1 MEWLDS
7 ADLAF
12 AICFLG
18 VPSVS
23 MNAAMR
29 ESGMSLSSSYSPAV
43 VYDGAVTRDDLD
55 QWNSDLDALLAR
67 LTRMFYRTESRRHA
81 EQYIRGLLAPLQRKN
96 GWTIAEYVGESEP
109 KALQRFL
116 NLTPWNVAELLE
128 LNRDYAMEHLASEA
142 AILVAD
148 PTGFAKK
155 GRKSVGVQR
164 QYSGTLGRIDNCQ
177 IATFLAYVT
186 PGRDRVLLDRRLYL
200 PRESWLADRDRCAEA
215 GVPDDVS
222 FKTRP
227 EQVIEMIDAAVA
239 AKVPFAWFSADEEFG
254 QNPGLRDHLHIAGIG
269 YVMAVPK
276 NTTFIDPAD
285 HEVQLSRRAATLHH
299 TTWQRRACGIGTKGH
314 RVYDWALLA
323 SADPDHQ
330 YMIRKSIDDGE
341 LAYYHCYNPRHA
353 GFGELVNVAG
363 ARWPIEECFG
373 SGKNEVGLDEYQ
385 VRKYDAWHRHITL
398 AMLAH
403 TFLAITAHKTKKG
416 EPAPTGRQSP
426 ATIYPTNNP
435 HPTQH
440 NQFAAN

>member
-1 MEWLDS
+1 M
-7 ADLAF
+7 
-12 AICFLG
+12 
-18 VPSVS
+18 S
-23 MNAAMR
+23 MIPGR
-29 ESGMSLSSSYSPAV
+29 FPVV

-55 QWNSDLDALLAR
+55 QWSADLDALLAR
-67 LTRMFYRTESRRHA
+67 LGRLFYRTESRRHA
-81 EQYIRGLLAPLQRKN
+81 EQYVRGLLAPLQRKN

-116 NLTPWNVAELLE
+116 NLTPWDVVKLLE
-128 LNRDYAMEHLASEA
+128 LNRDYVMGHLASEA

-155 GRKSVGVQR
+155 GTKSVGVQR
-164 QYSGTLGRIDNCQ
+164 QYSGTLGRVDNCQ

-186 PGRDRVLLDRRLYL
+186 PGRDRVLIDRRLYL
-200 PRESWLADRDRCAEA
+200 PQESWLADRGRCAEA
-215 GVPDDVS
+215 GVPDDVA

-254 QNPGLRDHLHIAGIG
+254 QNPGLREHLHTAGIG

-276 NTTFIDPAD
+276 NTILTDPAG
-285 HEVQLSRRAATLHH
+285 HKILLSERAPKLNH
-299 TTWQRRACGIGTKGH
+299 TAWQRRACGIGTKGH

-323 SADPDHQ
+323 SADPDHH

-341 LAYYHCYNPRHA
+341 LAYYHCYNPAHA

-363 ARWPIEECFG
+363 ARWPIEECFA

-385 VRKYDAWHRHITL
+385 VRKYDAWYRHITL

-403 TFLAITAHKTKKG
+403 TFLTITAHKSKKG
-416 EPAPTGRQSP
+416 DPRRTASETPSTMRFSHRVGR
-426 ATIYPTNNP
+426 
-435 HPTQH
+435 
-440 NQFAAN
+440 